1 MVFTSKPTSDDDAR
15 DTDDSDGGVAV
26 NLSIKCDDAFK
37 GAGGVARNGARK
49 AETSTE
55 KRK

>member
-37 GAGGVARNGARK
+37 GAGGLARNGARK

-55 KRK
+55 RRK

>member
-1 MVFTSKPTSDDDAR
+1 MVFTCKPTSDDDAC